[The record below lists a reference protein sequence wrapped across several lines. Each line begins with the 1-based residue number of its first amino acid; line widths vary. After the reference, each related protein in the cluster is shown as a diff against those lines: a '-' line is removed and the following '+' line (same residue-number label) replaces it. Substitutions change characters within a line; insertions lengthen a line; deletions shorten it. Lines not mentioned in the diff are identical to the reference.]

1 MRRQRITAGYRDME
15 YGLRDMLLRYLY
27 VVVDRVTG
35 ALRLMV
41 QDAISTLQGLNFTFD
56 LNDSESSD

>member
-1 MRRQRITAGYRDME
+1 ME

-56 LNDSESSD
+56 MNNLDSESSD

>member
-1 MRRQRITAGYRDME
+1 ME

-41 QDAISTLQGLNFTFD
+41 QDAISTLQGLNFTLD
-56 LNDSESSD
+56 LNDSESD